1 MKRGETLINN
11 KTEIVSLLLSMG
23 NIAGFWKGAQDGKV
37 TSTTLMGQNILDCP
51 QVTSGGFLFV
61 KAKYNYQLNS
71 SHCLE
76 KSSTVDLD
84 QCHALSFFIFLL
96 LNQASNVEINCY
108 LNAIDEPQVNFCL
121 V

>member
-1 MKRGETLINN
+1 
-11 KTEIVSLLLSMG
+11 MG
-23 NIAGFWKGAQDGKV
+23 NITGFCKGAQDGNV
-37 TSTTLMGQNILDCP
+37 TTTTLMGQNILDCP

-76 KSSTVDLD
+76 KSSTADLD
-84 QCHALSFFIFLL
+84 QCHALSFFILLL

-108 LNAIDEPQVNFCL
+108 LNAIDEPQVNFYL